1 LKVAGSIRQ
10 RPDRGP
16 DVWQL
21 RVFVGRDPNGRVRH
35 HSEYFRGSRRA
46 AEKQLAR
53 IVTRQEE
60 GPQVVPDETARL
72 WGPTTTFNDA
82 IAGWRENGWQ
92 DLSPLT
98 AARYESIW
106 KLHIKEDIG
115 RRRIASVG
123 PYDVERYFRKL
134 KTSGAGRETVRYV
147 RSVLHRACR
156 LARKWSGNT
165 LLNPVADT
173 ELPAYTSA
181 ERPGPVRAPSLDEV
195 AAILVASQALDE
207 RYSMGL
213 RIVAATGM
221 RRGEA
226 CGLRWSDVDFDLGSL
241 MIDESVI
248 PAAGGAAVKCPKTR
262 ASVRR
267 VAVDSGTLDLLRSL
281 QAHQEELAI
290 NAEVPHSASA
300 FVLSLTPGGELPLHP
315 DTLSKAFSKARK
327 SAGVAADIHLH
338 SFRHFQATALDSV
351 ISERQKQSRLGWAT
365 VHMARHYTDA
375 VPEDDRRAA
384 EHIGGLLSGALN
396 GAGNE
401 AV

>member
-1 LKVAGSIRQ
+1 
-10 RPDRGP
+10 
-16 DVWQL
+16 
-21 RVFVGRDPNGRVRH
+21 
-35 HSEYFRGSRRA
+35 
-46 AEKQLAR
+46 
-53 IVTRQEE
+53 VTEQEE
-60 GPQVVPDETARL
+60 APQIVPDETARL
-72 WGPTTTFNDA
+72 WGARTTFNDA
-82 IAGWRENGWQ
+82 IAGWRDNGWQ

-106 KLHIKEDIG
+106 KLHIKDDIG

-173 ELPAYTSA
+173 ELPVYTSA
-181 ERPGPVRAPSLDEV
+181 EQPGPVRAPSLDEV
-195 AAILVASQALDE
+195 AAILVASRELDE
-207 RYSMGL
+207 RYAMGL

-248 PAAGGAAVKCPKTR
+248 PAAGGAAVKSPKTR

-267 VAVDSGTLDLLRSL
+267 VAVDSGTIDLLRSL
-281 QAHQEELAI
+281 QALQEELAS

-300 FVLSLTPGGELPLHP
+300 FVLSLMPGGELPLHP
-315 DTLSKAFSKARK
+315 DTLSKAFSRARK
-327 SAGVAADIHLH
+327 RAGVAADIHLH
-338 SFRHFQATALDSV
+338 SLRHFQATALDSV

-396 GAGNE
+396 GAATRRCSGSLSERSQHRTMRNLKGPE
-401 AV
+401 TVAAQAPLVAPSRSERF